1 MIPIAKPVVDNEE
14 IEAVKEVLLSG
25 SLAQGRKVGE
35 FEEAFATYLGTK
47 YAVAVSSGTAALN
60 LALLAHDI
68 GEGVEVITT
77 PFSFIATANAILFT
91 AGQQPPDDGY
101 RRRHWPL
108 PVEKTGG
115 FQREKK
121 VKCAGINPGSAKHH
135 PPVSK
140 GGCAPAGSSWSSI
153 PKR

>member
-25 SLAQGRKVGE
+25 SLAQGKKVVE
-35 FEEAFATYLGTK
+35 FEEAFAAYLGTK
-47 YAVAVSSGTAALN
+47 YAVAVSSGTAALH
-60 LALLAHDI
+60 LALLSHDI

-91 AGQQPPDDGY
+91 AGLQPPDDGY

-115 FQREKK
+115 FQREKRFFISGLLNLSQNFYPELK
-121 VKCAGINPGSAKHH
+121 K
-135 PPVSK
+135 
-140 GGCAPAGSSWSSI
+140 
-153 PKR
+153 